1 MVATDKKETKLNEAS
16 FTSYKDNA
24 KDHCWYDS
32 CDCDDVMVADCNA
45 LVYYRLR

>member
-24 KDHCWYDS
+24 KTIVGMIAVT
-32 CDCDDVMVADCNA
+32 VMTF
-45 LVYYRLR
+45 L